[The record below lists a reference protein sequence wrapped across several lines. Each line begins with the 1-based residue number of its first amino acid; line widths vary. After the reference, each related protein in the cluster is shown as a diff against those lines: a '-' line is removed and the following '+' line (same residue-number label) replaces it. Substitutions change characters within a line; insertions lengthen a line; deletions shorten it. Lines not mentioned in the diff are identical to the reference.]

1 MSENILEKLK
11 FKHQED
17 LDNVINKINNRE
29 AFSYDMN
36 GDALYNKYK
45 NHYTDMATK
54 ASEDAV
60 GKASAMTGGYG
71 NSYALT
77 AGQQAYS
84 DQMDKLDDI
93 GMSLYNAALDR
104 YDRETNALNSRY
116 NMLTAEKAKSNNE
129 LAAMSKIL
137 SGTDVLAQ
145 LDFLVEQGVIDNE
158 TALAMGKAYDDKY
171 GSGSKSKDGDDGD
184 GGASTE
190 GLKNGE
196 LTEKMK
202 KLDGWTVLSGGRL
215 NWGGGL
221 DKNARVKYGNDTSMT
236 IAELNDA
243 LASELLANGYDG
255 KKLTQEEALQMAM
268 NMILDMQNTKG
279 ISKRRGFWG

>member
-29 AFSYDMN
+29 SFSYDMN

-45 NHYTDMATK
+45 NHYTDVASK

-116 NMLTAEKAKSNNE
+116 NMLSAEKAQSNNE
-129 LAAMSKIL
+129 LAYAAKVL
-137 SGTDVLAQ
+137 SGTDVLDYLQ
-145 LDFLVEQGVIDNE
+145 YLVDQGEIDDA
-158 TALAMGKAYDDKY
+158 TARAMGGIWDDKY
-171 GSGSKSKDGDDGD
+171 GTGKNKDSDDGD
-184 GGASTE
+184 GGVSA
-190 GLKNGE
+190 LKNGN
-196 LTEKMK
+196 
-202 KLDGWTVLSGGRL
+202 WTNAILNLGEWTATKDNV

-221 DKNARVKYGNDTSMT
+221 NKNAVVKYGDKEWE
-236 IAELNDA
+236 IDDLNAA
-243 LASELLANGYDG
+243 LASELLANGFNG
-255 KKLTQEEALQMAM
+255 EKLTQQAAQEKAKDLIIALQKKLQI
-268 NMILDMQNTKG
+268 N
-279 ISKRRGFWG
+279 